1 VEDESKKEITMLGL
15 YSDFAGL
22 DADTTTTTTP
32 IQQIADQIF
41 GIMDTQKKR
50 DFELKMATLN
60 AQQQQALAAQTAA
73 AEGKWTTPLTV
84 GAIAVAGIVGLL
96 IIRSLRK

>member
-1 VEDESKKEITMLGL
+1 MLGL

-22 DADTTTTTTP
+22 DADAVTTTTTP

-41 GIMDTQKKR
+41 GMVDSQKKR

-60 AQQQQALAAQTAA
+60 AQQQAALAAQTAA
-73 AEGKWTTPLTV
+73 AEGKWATPLTV